1 MYLLENEQLDD
12 LPTLARNGT
21 SSSTSSSV
29 SKFDLWFARLEPS
42 TFEQKNKNALKSVY
56 DQMIAMDNSF
66 PPFIRLCNLLENS
79 RGIILA
85 HFIHEADQVLGNYLQ
100 ANSRGLLMTA
110 FQRAFR
116 IFDAKHAINSMS
128 SMISWKSHP
137 SYARVKEQCTI
148 QLQKDAKIPLAHKSK
163 ATSPMDL
170 KTYKCFLENVTARLS
185 QTFGVNLQE
194 YIKYC
199 NAYFAATTLMFGGP
213 RGLQEL
219 ADLSILFF
227 CKVGQ
232 RPVGISSVCHNKG
245 KPNWWRLEFLC

>member
-1 MYLLENEQLDD
+1 MNSFTFDFKEAHDDQAVLDFIKFAGFGDQSAVTFANKGVDCDHAQKMPLSLNEDFILNYSVKQRYSNFMYLFENEQLDD

-29 SKFDLWFARLEPS
+29 FDLWFARLEPS
-42 TFEQKNKNALKSVY
+42 TFEQKNKNALKAVY

-66 PPFIRLCNLLENS
+66 PPFICLCNLLENS

-85 HFIHEADQVLGNYLQ
+85 HLIHEADQVLGNYLQ

-148 QLQKDAKIPLAHKSK
+148 Q
-163 ATSPMDL
+163 M
-170 KTYKCFLENVTARLS
+170 FLRV
-185 QTFGVNLQE
+185 
-194 YIKYC
+194 
-199 NAYFAATTLMFGGP
+199 
-213 RGLQEL
+213 
-219 ADLSILFF
+219 
-227 CKVGQ
+227 
-232 RPVGISSVCHNKG
+232 
-245 KPNWWRLEFLC
+245 